1 MLNLTVEANAQL
13 VQRAAQPPAAGFRF
27 GGFAAHYQDYEPS
40 LDHFAFMRTGLD
52 YMLMHG
58 NFDMI
63 FWITSHIFSAPHR
76 PSRAVRRIRLRAH
89 AYWILIGDCN
99 PMV

>member
-63 FWITSHIFSAPHR
+63 FGLLLTFSQPHTALHAPCDVFAFV
-76 PSRAVRRIRLRAH
+76 PM
-89 AYWILIGDCN
+89 LIGF
-99 PMV
+99 